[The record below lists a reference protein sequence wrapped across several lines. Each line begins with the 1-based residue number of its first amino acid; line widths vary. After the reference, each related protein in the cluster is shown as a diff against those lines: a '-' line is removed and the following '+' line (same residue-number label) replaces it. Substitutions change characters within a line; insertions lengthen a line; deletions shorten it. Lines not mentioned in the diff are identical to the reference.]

1 LSRSYIPPVLLFFGG
16 VDLAGCRRRGFSG
29 CPCAEGALAD
39 TIITVPRIGPRALD
53 DPHENRQ
60 VIADVRQ
67 RNIEFLKSSEKPQAV
82 LLMVAPSEELLGQ
95 ATPIQ

>member
-1 LSRSYIPPVLLFFGG
+1 M
-16 VDLAGCRRRGFSG
+16 
-29 CPCAEGALAD
+29 
-39 TIITVPRIGPRALD
+39 IIAVPTIGPGALD
-53 DPHENRQ
+53 DPHENRL

-67 RNIEFLKSSEKPQAV
+67 RNIEFLKSSEKPYAV